1 VKDAS
6 RPNLEHLR
14 TQAKQ
19 LLSRLRAND
28 DAAAQAFIDYLPAAK
43 RMTPDQVRRAGFRLA
58 DAQSAIARK
67 WAFAGWPGLTR
78 HVDYLR
84 ALEGEWQFR
93 SLEVDGSGMP
103 ASMIA
108 KSRLL
113 IDGDRFR
120 TESPE
125 GNYEGVFT
133 LDVEAEPAQID
144 IEFVEGPEAG
154 HWSYGIF
161 RFEGDDLHLCL
172 GVVGAE
178 RPKRFTT
185 TRGSGHALERLHR
198 SSSARPA
205 NVKGGQRKS
214 APTEPA
220 PASVVDDSGF
230 ELKTTP
236 FLERLQGE
244 WTPLALVT
252 DGKPLDA
259 SLLSYGSRTI
269 TGNETKVIFGGQVML
284 HARMRFDEAQSPIA
298 VDYLNIG
305 RGAKRVTLG
314 VIELHDD
321 SLRFCIA
328 PAGGARPSDFS
339 CERGSGRTFSE
350 WQRKSPTSSLLAR

>member
-1 VKDAS
+1 MDKSLPA

-19 LLSRLRAND
+19 LLSKLRAKD
-28 DAAAQAFIDYLPAAK
+28 DAAAQAFIDHLPKAK

-58 DAQSAIARK
+58 DAQSAIAHK
-67 WAFAGWPGLTR
+67 WGFARWPGLTR
-78 HVDYLR
+78 HVEQLR
-84 ALEGEWQFR
+84 ALEGEWQFL
-93 SLEVDGSGMP
+93 SLEVDGVGMP
-103 ASMIA
+103 ASMLA

-113 IDGDRFR
+113 LDGDRFR

-144 IEFVEGPEAG
+144 IEFVEGPDAG
-154 HWSYGIF
+154 NWSYGIF
-161 RFEGDDLHLCL
+161 RLDGDALHLCL
-172 GVVGAE
+172 GLVGAE
-178 RPKRFTT
+178 RPNRFTT
-185 TRGSGHALERLHR
+185 TPGSGHALERLRR

-205 NVKGGQRKS
+205 NVRGGQRKS
-214 APTEPA
+214 APAEPG
-220 PASVVDDSGF
+220 PSSSVDEAGF

-252 DGKPLDA
+252 DGKPLDP

-269 TGNETKVIFGGQVML
+269 ADNETRVIFGGQVML

-298 VDYLNIG
+298 VDYLSIG
-305 RGAKRVTLG
+305 RGAKGVTLG
-314 VIELHDD
+314 VVELHDD
-321 SLRFCIA
+321 VVRFCIA
-328 PAGGARPSDFS
+328 PAGAARPSDFS

-350 WQRKSPTSSLLAR
+350 WKRKS